1 MSVNGSFS
9 TNQTTLLDPAQLPP
23 YPLQDLPQATRQL
36 WLDVNQT
43 ESTVWVL
50 HRVPFQDNNNQVLP
64 LLFDPR
70 PDPGVFSVSETEQ
83 EVIDVVMQV
92 SLFVKHSSKGTK
104 MEQLTRLRP
113 LFTVCVCNTVRSLP
127 IVLTPWP
134 TRSICMATISE
145 SLVAKRI
152 RCSLAT

>member
-43 ESTVWVL
+43 EPTVWVL

-64 LLFDPR
+64 LLFAPR
-70 PDPGVFSVSETEQ
+70 LDPGVFPISESAP

-92 SLFVKHSSKGTK
+92 SLFIKPRSKGKK
-104 MEQLTRLRP
+104 MMAPLTRPRP
-113 LFTVCVCNTVRSLP
+113 FFTGCL
-127 IVLTPWP
+127 
-134 TRSICMATISE
+134 
-145 SLVAKRI
+145 
-152 RCSLAT
+152 